1 METQT
6 YGVRKYPPTSALLAS
21 SAGLGWSTIS
31 AELRSHGV
39 IEAPAIV
46 PQHVEI
52 FLVVAGNK
60 DGLVRRTGA
69 GFRQEA
75 VPKTGGIWLSPAGV
89 GKEIVITAPIPQT
102 MHLYLP
108 TALFDRL
115 REDFNLPV
123 APATSIRL
131 AVGICDDVIDQIG
144 RSILSELTVETAAGR
159 MYVETASL
167 MLAAR
172 LIHKYC
178 ECGSSALSALDAH
191 PLDDVRL
198 RRVRDYIF

>member
-1 METQT
+1 MEGAVRESSMELRTH
-6 YGVRKYPPTSALLAS
+6 GVRKYPPTSALLAS

-31 AELRSHGV
+31 VELRFHGV

-52 FLVVAGNK
+52 CLVVAGNK

-69 GFRQEA
+69 GFCQEA
-75 VPKTGGIWLSPAGV
+75 IPKTGAIWLSPAGV

-115 REDFNLPV
+115 KDDFNLPV
-123 APATSIRL
+123 TPAHSIR
-131 AVGICDDVIDQIG
+131 DVAGLRDEVIEQIG
-144 RSILSELTVETAAGR
+144 RSILSELTNDAAAGR
-159 MYVETASL
+159 MYVETAS
-167 MLAAR
+167 
-172 LIHKYC
+172 
-178 ECGSSALSALDAH
+178 
-191 PLDDVRL
+191 
-198 RRVRDYIF
+198 